1 MQAKTL
7 EQLIERAL
15 ETVDELFPWDLEEWI
30 TEKKDV
36 LLLDVREPDEFD
48 AMKIKDSINVPRG
61 ILETACEY
69 NYDTTIPD
77 LVKARTRPVVV
88 ICRSGK
94 RSVLAVQTMLWM
106 GYEKAVSLKLGVKG
120 WNDSDFELFDKNGDQ
135 LDGDEAAEFL
145 EPPIAAEQLQP

>member
-1 MQAKTL
+1 MQGKTL
-7 EQLIERAL
+7 EQLIEDAL

-30 TEKKDV
+30 AEKKDV

-48 AMKIKDSINVPRG
+48 AMRIRGSINVPRG

-77 LVKARTRPVVV
+77 LVKARTRSVVV

-94 RSVLAVQTMLWM
+94 RSVLAAQTMQWM
-106 GYEKAVSLKLGVKG
+106 GYEKACSLKLGVKG
-120 WNDSDFELFDKNGDQ
+120 WNDSDFSLFDKNGNQ
-135 LDGDEAAEFL
+135 LDGDKAAEFL
-145 EPPIAAEQLQP
+145 EPPINPEQMQP